1 MRFESYEP
9 AGFAV
14 PISHPEEGASMHKH
28 RVLTL
33 LSVFLLAGLCAA
45 QSVMLDLPLQSQHA
59 VITQRIGITD
69 ITINYHRPLVN
80 GRQIWGKLV
89 PYGEVWRAG
98 ANENTTITFSDP
110 VNIEGQSLDKGT
122 YGLHM
127 IPGENQWTVIF
138 SKMSTAWGSFS
149 YKQDEDA
156 LRVTVMPQSA
166 EMHNALVYDF
176 DDLQPDSAVIT
187 MRWEKV
193 AVPFKVAV
201 NVHDIVTASVHRQ
214 IRGLNQY
221 YWEGWDD
228 AATYFLTEKYN
239 LEEALKDEDQSIQTE
254 ERFDNLL
261 TKSKILEA
269 MGRHEE
275 ALSARKEAVDKGS
288 ALQLYFYARQ
298 LQGEKKQEEAF
309 ALYRENAKRF
319 PDYWTSHVGL
329 ARVYSG
335 QGDFDH
341 AVKEIQA
348 ALVTAPDS
356 NKSNL
361 EKYVKRLQSK
371 DDINR

>member
-1 MRFESYEP
+1 
-9 AGFAV
+9 
-14 PISHPEEGASMHKH
+14 MHKT
-28 RVLTL
+28 RVFVSSAALLLFTL
-33 LSVFLLAGLCAA
+33 LLATLCAA
-45 QSVMLDLPLQSQHA
+45 QTVMLNLPRQSQHA
-59 VITQRIGITD
+59 VVTQRIGITD
-69 ITINYHRPLVN
+69 ITINYHRPLAN
-80 GRQIWGKLV
+80 GREIWGKLV

-110 VNIEGQSLDKGT
+110 VTIEGQTLDKGT

-127 IPGENQWTVIF
+127 IPNQDQWTVIF

-149 YKQDEDA
+149 YKQEEDA
-156 LRVTVMPQSA
+156 LRVTVKPQSA
-166 EMHNALVYDF
+166 ELHNALAYDF
-176 DDLQPDSAVIT
+176 DDLQPDSAVVT

-193 AVPFKVAV
+193 AVPFKVSV
-201 NVHDIVTASVHRQ
+201 NVHDIVAASIPRQ

-239 LEEALKDEDQSIQTE
+239 LDTALKDEDQSIQTE

-261 TKSKILEA
+261 TKAKILEA

-275 ALSARKEAVDKGS
+275 ASSIRKEALDKGS

-298 LQGEKKQEEAF
+298 LQGEKKQDEAF
-309 ALYRENAKRF
+309 ALFRDNAKRF

>member
-1 MRFESYEP
+1 
-9 AGFAV
+9 
-14 PISHPEEGASMHKH
+14 MH
-28 RVLTL
+28 RTRLLVL
-33 LSVFLLAGLCAA
+33 LSGLLLVASFC
-45 QSVMLDLPLQSQHA
+45 QTQTVMLDLPLQSQHA

-69 ITINYHRPLVN
+69 IIVNYHRPLVN
-80 GRQIWGKLV
+80 SRQIWGKVV

-98 ANENTTITFSDP
+98 ANENTTVTFTDP
-110 VNIEGQSLDKGT
+110 VTIEGQALDKGT

-156 LRVTVMPQSA
+156 LRITVTPQAA
-166 EMHNALVYDF
+166 EFHEALTYDF
-176 DDLQPDSAVIT
+176 DDVKPDSAVVT
-187 MRWEKV
+187 LRWDKV

-201 NVHDIVTASVHRQ
+201 KVNDIVEASIHQ
-214 IRGLNQY
+214 QLRGLNQY
-221 YWEGWDD
+221 YWESWDD
-228 AATYFLTEKYN
+228 VANYYLTSKIS
-239 LEEALKDEDQSIQTE
+239 LDQALKDEDQSIKLE

-261 TKSKILEA
+261 NKSKILEA
-269 MGRHEE
+269 MGRKDDATAARNQ
-275 ALSARKEAVDKGS
+275 ALEKASAQ
-288 ALQLYFYARQ
+288 QLYFYGRQ

-309 ALYRENAKRF
+309 AVFRSNAKKF

-335 QGDFDH
+335 QGDFDK
-341 AVKEIQA
+341 AVKEMQA
-348 ALVTAPDS
+348 ALTGVPDDA
-356 NKSNL
+356 NRSNL

>member
-1 MRFESYEP
+1 
-9 AGFAV
+9 
-14 PISHPEEGASMHKH
+14 MHKT
-28 RVLTL
+28 RLLVL
-33 LSVFLLAGLCAA
+33 LSVFMIVASFCHA
-45 QSVMLDLPLQSQHA
+45 QSVMIDLPLQSQHA
-59 VITQRIGITD
+59 QIVQRIGITD
-69 ITINYHRPLVN
+69 ITVNYHRPLVN
-80 GRQIWGKLV
+80 GRKVWGKLV

-110 VNIEGQSLDKGT
+110 VTIEGQALDKGT

-156 LRVTVMPQSA
+156 LRITVKPQPA
-166 EMHNALVYDF
+166 DMHEALAYDF
-176 DDLQPDSAVIT
+176 DDLKPDSAVVT

-201 NVHDIVTASVHRQ
+201 NVNDIVIASLHKQ
-214 IRGLNQY
+214 LRGLNQY

-228 AATYFLTEKYN
+228 AATYFLTSKTN
-239 LEEALKDEDQSIQTE
+239 LDEALKDEELSIQAE
-254 ERFDNLL
+254 ERFDNLIG
-261 TKSKILEA
+261 KSRILDT
-269 MGRHEE
+269 MGRKDAATEFRNK
-275 ALSARKEAVDKGS
+275 ALEKADAV
-288 ALQLYFYARQ
+288 QLYQYGRQ
-298 LQGEKKQEEAF
+298 LQTEKKPEEAF
-309 ALYRENAKRF
+309 TLYRSNAKKF
-319 PDYWTSHVGL
+319 PDNWISHVGL

-341 AVKEIQA
+341 AVKEMQT
-348 ALVTAPDS
+348 ALTTAPDN

-361 EKYVKRLQSK
+361 ENYIKRLQSK